1 MLAYKTKLDIDTGF
15 LQLQLPAFFKGKQ
28 VEIIVLEVGNNT
40 SFNEPQIY
48 VQNQREEKE
57 DNEIQD
63 EPNEFQKFLLT
74 APTWSDKEYEN
85 FIENRKI
92 FNQWK
97 IK

>member
-15 LQLQLPAFFKGKQ
+15 LQLQLPDTFNGKQ
-28 VEIIVLEVGNNT
+28 VEIIVLEVGDFT
-40 SFNEPQIY
+40 TFNSIEKQS
-48 VQNQREEKE
+48 EKE
-57 DNEIQD
+57 RVDKQN

-74 APTWSDKEYEN
+74 APTWSDKEYDN
-85 FIENRKI
+85 FVENRKL